1 MFFGKYQHVA
11 CDCVLNSRCLLK
23 YILNM
28 CTLWFVDR
36 YLSGSR
42 LFDTSGHI
50 KVTILIGNKDEGDR
64 Q

>member
-1 MFFGKYQHVA
+1 MYFGKYQHVA

-28 CTLWFVDR
+28 CTLWVVNR